1 MTNSN
6 PVPSGPKKGQSPWM
20 WVGIGC
26 GITALLAFGGCV
38 AFVGIVGQKAAQQ
51 MGKPLTQKEA
61 MAKLGDI
68 PIYQPSTFNETMTKG
83 AQFGSS
89 LVPGEFISGSAAF
102 DTNDGPDKV
111 IDWYQQE
118 LAAKGY
124 HQLPKQPT
132 LNSNLTQ
139 ASFQKESDGIL
150 IQVQDSSSRSGNKY
164 TLLLMRMN
172 LLKSKT
178 SS

>member
-1 MTNSN
+1 MTRSN
-6 PVPSGPKKGQSPWM
+6 PVPTGPKKSQSPWM

-26 GITALLAFGGCV
+26 GVTALLAFGGCV
-38 AFVGIVGQKAAQQ
+38 AFVGFVGQKAAQE
-51 MGKPLTQKEA
+51 MGKPITQKEA
-61 MAKLGDI
+61 IAKLGDV
-68 PIYQPSTFNETMTKG
+68 PIYQPSTFSETMTKG

-89 LVPGEFISGSAAF
+89 LIPGQLISAAVAF
-102 DTNDGPDKV
+102 ETKDDPDKV
-111 IDWYQQE
+111 IGWYKQE

-150 IQVQDSSSRSGNKY
+150 VQVQDSSSSAKAY
-164 TLLLMRMN
+164 MLLLMRMK
-172 LLKSKT
+172 LPTSKR

>member
-1 MTNSN
+1 MPPSN
-6 PVPSGPKKGQSPWM
+6 PLPTRSKKSRSPWM

-26 GITALLAFGGCV
+26 GVSALLAFGGCI
-38 AFVGIVGQKAAQQ
+38 AFVGFVGQKAAQE
-51 MGKPLTQKEA
+51 MGKPIGQQEA
-61 MAKLGDI
+61 IAKLGDV

-89 LVPGEFISGSAAF
+89 LIPGQIVSAAVAF
-102 DTNDGPDKV
+102 ETQDNPDR
-111 IDWYQQE
+111 IIRWYQQE

-132 LNSNLTQ
+132 LSDNITQ

-150 IQVQDSSSRSGNKY
+150 VQVQNASSSAKAY
-164 TLLLMRMN
+164 MLLLMRMK
-172 LLKSKT
+172 LPKSKT